1 MLSIE
6 KCKTI
11 LQKDGQ
17 KYTDEEIK
25 QIRDLL
31 YKMGNLDYLMYHQL
45 KNKSDGKCD
54 SLHKGVH
61 RRAS

>member
-1 MLSIE
+1 MLSID

-17 KYTDEEIK
+17 KYTDEEVK

-31 YKMGNLDYLMYHQL
+31 YKIGQLDYQIFKTSNLTD
-45 KNKSDGKCD
+45 NGKCNTV
-54 SLHKGVH
+54 HKGIY
-61 RRAS
+61 RRTG